1 MLVTLAPKG
10 PAGQHETPINIVV
23 TWRSYT
29 TAIASEDPHQCY
41 ANNRQRDEG
50 GLGGEKEKD
59 PEAADKR
66 LLSKYTDPT
75 ENFVTD
81 AFCAQMLSDDMDPDH
96 GRQVIQNLREALQ
109 RKRERELA
117 EARAR
122 KGGAKGKRKLQFVG
136 QVIGKLKKCLVT

>member
-1 MLVTLAPKG
+1 ML
-10 PAGQHETPINIVV
+10 
-23 TWRSYT
+23 T
-29 TAIASEDPHQCY
+29 TASD
-41 ANNRQRDEG
+41 DEG
-50 GLGGEKEKD
+50 GLGEKEKD

-117 EARAR
+117 EAR
-122 KGGAKGKRKLQFVG
+122 GAKRWSERQAEVAVVG
-136 QVIGKLKKCLVT
+136 QVIGKLEEMFGNMNALSIVPVNTLRKACRQSIETARLRTPQYSFR